1 MTTVFGHLF
10 LAQIAIETMQE
21 TVTRIDMNI
30 LLSEFIWKAGI
41 SLSFPSLVF
50 QLGLYIGSGF
60 SNLGGNG
67 RIRRVPQ
74 TRFRVESS
82 WIFPTAFPSF
92 PTGYNRKERGKFRWI
107 PTWNT
112 ASMIRWIPLNSG
124 RIRSVRFDLGIHV
137 YKCVSNN
144 ASAIRPKTRK
154 QSSIEHQTI
163 SDTKPSSVVDQDTL
177 PP

>member
-21 TVTRIDMNI
+21 TVTRIDINI

-92 PTGYNRKERGKFRWI
+92 PTGYNRKERGK
-107 PTWNT
+107 
-112 ASMIRWIPLNSG
+112 IRWIPAGSGPYASTWVHLLLDHLLILMNRNIFDESSLVYQQLVDDEIIVLQFPQLLANQTSPTSRGFVLNFHL
-124 RIRSVRFDLGIHV
+124 IAL
-137 YKCVSNN
+137 
-144 ASAIRPKTRK
+144 
-154 QSSIEHQTI
+154 
-163 SDTKPSSVVDQDTL
+163 
-177 PP
+177 